1 MTDLAQFPAPS
12 HASGRVAV
20 YCASA
25 VGNNPAYLAEAEAL
39 GKAIAAAGLGLV
51 YGGANCGLMGAVA
64 DAALTGGAE
73 VIGVLPEVL
82 SGREIAHVGLTRLE
96 PVSSMHERKARMVE
110 LADVFLILPGGYGTL
125 DELMEVL
132 TWAQLG
138 IHAKPCIL
146 INTLNYWD
154 GLLSFLDLAVHEGF
168 LKQQNRGLMRV
179 AGSAEEA
186 VGMVVEAG
194 QGNKVF

>member
-1 MTDLAQFPAPS
+1 MQSVGEPL
-12 HASGRVAV
+12 GRRVCV
-20 YCASA
+20 FCGS
-25 VGNNPAYLAEAEAL
+25 NPGARPEYLAEAVAL
-39 GKAIAAAGLGLV
+39 GRLLGEAGLGLV

-154 GLLSFLDLAVHEGF
+154 GLLSFLDLAVREGF

-194 QGNKVF
+194 QENKVL